1 MLTRQALFLLCVLML
16 AGRVPVAAAQITTVD
31 LGLRPEAEALASARN
46 AFRQGAIVRIVGG
59 TPKDFKRL
67 LGVGGVSVVPSPVP
81 EQLVYQ
87 IVAARATK
95 RGALHEFAQLGP
107 AAPSSLDFLAYARWA
122 EKEGRL
128 ALQEEEGVLLTE
140 PGPPPQAWTQ
150 LYKTTSH
157 STSQVGNVF
166 QNTVSVYRLNDT
178 DPAWDYY
185 MVLTDPQSEPN
196 FLSCPIVGPCGWFT
210 QTRVFTMSTTPQMV
224 LVDHGP
230 NNPIT
235 NDSGSF
241 TIGAILS
248 PSPGVNA
255 SFTQAW
261 QQPSVV
267 TTDESNLAQ
276 GVGQW
281 NEAFAGQRPFEPPPE
296 TSTGT
301 FVSHQ
306 GSIFQVP
313 GGTTSFQFSLDAQ
326 ITSRLNGTFTDQ
338 FDTFSAPVQLTIF
351 PPFFAVSV
359 SSLTI
364 PPGGSGNFDI
374 TSTNP
379 TGGTSIG
386 LPWVVSNIPT
396 WLTVDHVSGS
406 VSTVVTLDVQPGTPR
421 GSVAFVSV
429 NTDPAFAAPSVEQ
442 NPLVVKV
449 IVGEPDVIGT
459 LLTGG
464 VDTVT
469 RTVLDTAAL
478 YSPLG
483 HSFDFETTMTRAR
496 TAHTA
501 TLLLSGQLLVAGS
514 TDPPT
519 ASAELFD
526 PDARTF
532 TPTGDMTVSRSGHT
546 ATLLEGGTV
555 LLAGSLP
562 PNDQGNSLAT
572 AELYDP
578 GTKTFT
584 ETGTM
589 IVARGQHSATL
600 LFDGTV
606 LVVGGLS
613 TTQPPTPIDVAEI
626 YSPTG
631 RATGVFSSTASG
643 LNTPRTNHTATLLKG
658 GFPSDGWV
666 LIAGGTGLA
675 GVTATAEVY
684 QPRINEFVLLFPL
697 NVGRSGHAATM
708 LPDGKVLITGGFDL
722 HFNPLASAELYDPAS
737 TTFTLVSG
745 NSPCPGSPG
754 CMTAARSGHTATLQL
769 DGTVLLA
776 GGVGPG
782 NQSLGSTETYDHN
795 AGSFS
800 AGPSTTPRSGHTA
813 TLMQQSLTKTVPAV
827 IASAQVNQPTFLAG
841 QTLAISAT
849 VNNPGFAES
858 ADFYLGAVLP
868 DGGNIVFWTGG
879 SDTVLGTAA
888 DPRTFRPYAAGVS
901 LATQFSLHMPNLL
914 VHRWTGAEPR
924 GGYVLFNLVTKAG
937 ALADG
942 VATPDEILGL
952 ATAPFSF
959 P

>member
-1 MLTRQALFLLCVLML
+1 MPTRQALFLLCVLML
-16 AGRVPVAAAQITTVD
+16 SGRVPVAAAQITTVD
-31 LGLRPEAEALASARN
+31 LGLRPEAEALANARN

-59 TPKDFKRL
+59 TPEDLKWL
-67 LGVGGVSVVPSPVP
+67 LRVGGVSAVPSPTP

-87 IVAARATK
+87 IVAARATE

-107 AAPSSLDFLAYARWA
+107 AATGGLDFLAYTRWA
-122 EKEGRL
+122 EKERRL
-128 ALQEEEGVLLTE
+128 ALQEEPGVLPTE
-140 PGPPPQAWTQ
+140 PGPLQQAWTE
-150 LYKTTSH
+150 LYSTTTST
-157 STSQVGNVF
+157 TSANGNVF
-166 QNTVSVYRLNDT
+166 QNTVSVYRGNDN
-178 DPAWDYY
+178 DPAHDYY
-185 MVLTDPQSEPN
+185 MVLTDPQSEPHYMG
-196 FLSCPIVGPCGWFT
+196 CPIIGDCGWFT
-210 QTRVFTMSTTPQMV
+210 SQRVFTMSTTPPMV

-235 NDSGSF
+235 TDSGSF
-241 TIGAILS
+241 TIGALLTF
-248 PSPGVNA
+248 SPGVTG

-267 TTDESNLAQ
+267 TTDQSDLSK

-281 NEAFAGQRPFEPPPE
+281 NEGFAGQRPFQPPPE
-296 TSTGT
+296 TSIGI

-306 GSIFQVP
+306 GSIFEVP
-313 GGTTSFQFSLDAQ
+313 GGTKSFQFSLDAQ
-326 ITSRLNGTFTDQ
+326 ITSELNGVFTDSSE
-338 FDTFSAPVQLTIF
+338 TFPAPVHLAIF
-351 PPFFAVSV
+351 PPLFAVSL

-374 TSTNP
+374 VSTNP
-379 TGGTSIG
+379 TGGTNIG

-406 VSTVVTLDVQPGTPR
+406 VSTTLTLEVQPGTPR
-421 GSVAFVSV
+421 GSVAFLNV

-449 IVGEPDVIGT
+449 IVGEPSVTGV

-464 VDTVT
+464 VDTIT
-469 RTVLDTAAL
+469 GRVLDTADR
-478 YSPLG
+478 YNPLG
-483 HSFDFETTMTRAR
+483 QSFDFETTMTRPR
-496 TAHTA
+496 MAHTA
-501 TLLLSGQLLVAGS
+501 TLLLPGQLLVAGGS
-514 TDPPT
+514 PAT

-526 PDARTF
+526 PDAGTF
-532 TPTGDMTVSRSGHT
+532 TPTGDMTTSRISHT
-546 ATLLEGGTV
+546 ATLLEGGKV
-555 LLAGSLP
+555 LLAGGLP
-562 PNDQGNSLAT
+562 PTGLGPSLAT

-578 GTKTFT
+578 GTKTST
-584 ETGTM
+584 ETGAM
-589 IVARGQHSATL
+589 IVPRGLHSATKL
-600 LFDGTV
+600 PDGTV
-606 LVVGGLS
+606 LMVGGLS
-613 TTQPPTPIDVAEI
+613 TPQPPAFVDVAEI

-631 RATGVFSSTASG
+631 PGEFSSTRTG
-643 LNTPRTNHTATLLKG
+643 LHTPRANHTATLLKG
-658 GFPSDGWV
+658 QSTGWV
-666 LIAGGTGLA
+666 LIAGGNTPGNVNAPVELY
-675 GVTATAEVY
+675 E
-684 QPRINEFVLLFPL
+684 PRITGFGIIGPL
-697 NVGRSGHAATM
+697 NVGRSGHAATL
-708 LPDGKVLITGGFDL
+708 LPDGKVLITGGVDL
-722 HFNPLASAELYDPAS
+722 VDRNPLASAELFDPDSWAI
-737 TTFTLVSG
+737 TLVSG
-745 NSPCPGSPG
+745 NLPCPGSPG
-754 CMTAARSGHTATLQL
+754 CMTVARSVHTATLQP

-782 NQSLGSTETYDHN
+782 NQSLGSTETYDPT
-795 AGSFS
+795 AGIFS

-827 IASAQVNQPTFLAG
+827 VASAQVNQPTFLAG

-888 DPRTFRPYAAGVS
+888 DPRTFRPYAVGVS
-901 LATQFSLHMPNLL
+901 LATQFFLHMPNLL
-914 VHRWTGAEPR
+914 MHQWTGAEPR